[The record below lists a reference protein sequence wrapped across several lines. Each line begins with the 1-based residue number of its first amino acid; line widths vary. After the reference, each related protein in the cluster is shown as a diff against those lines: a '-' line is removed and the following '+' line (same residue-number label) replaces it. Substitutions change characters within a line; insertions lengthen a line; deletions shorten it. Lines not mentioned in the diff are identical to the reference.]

1 MNRPKYP
8 FYSLQPGETCT
19 IQANPIKVHDVTKYL
34 RKSRGW
40 LETDKVR
47 EQCDDWELMPLVLG
61 MLADERCE

>member
-1 MNRPKYP
+1 MNRPTYP

-40 LETDKVR
+40 QITARK
-47 EQCDDWELMPLVLG
+47 CDGYVQVT
-61 MLADERCE
+61 RHS